1 MKYLVKIMNKAR
13 FIIAGWPFRLAL
25 KVLAAILCCGGVSAG
40 SVSAHG
46 KNVVKIEQIT
56 AAHGPA
62 TVYISDQGIQF
73 HMSRK
78 GLVYYCM
85 APDWRLVV
93 FKKSTN
99 QGLVQPHQHW
109 KGNSINKEKIVV
121 LKSRSVPMKFAG
133 RSCRRINLEVAP
145 LDSYAS
151 KSAAF
156 FRSEGRA
163 AATFKYMELIES
175 DSIKLCTEQLQL
187 ARYIYGM
194 PDIRGVLLEE
204 NLLGAGGSKFNVI
217 KTASIGETA
226 SDKVLWKYPAGF
238 RLASWSELLEQKK
251 DLEAAAD
258 ILGTLYEDDVD
269 DKKTAPAK
277 AGRGK
282 AK

>member
-1 MKYLVKIMNKAR
+1 MNRAR
-13 FIIAGWPFRLAL
+13 FIIAGWPFRLGL
-25 KVLAAILCCGGVSAG
+25 KVLAAFLCFGGVFAG
-40 SVSAHG
+40 SASAQG
-46 KNVVKIEQIT
+46 KSVVKIDQIT

-73 HMSRK
+73 HMPRK

-93 FKKSTN
+93 FKKATN
-99 QGLVQPHQHW
+99 QGLVRLREQW

-121 LKSRSVPMKFAG
+121 LKSRSVPIQFAG
-133 RSCRRINLEVAP
+133 KSCRKIFVEVAP

-163 AATFKYMELIES
+163 AATFKHMELIES
-175 DSIKLCTEQLQL
+175 KSVSLGPEQLQL
-187 ARYIYGM
+187 ARYVYGM
-194 PDIRGVLLEE
+194 PEIQGVLLEE

-217 KTASIGETA
+217 KTRSIVDISAASIP
-226 SDKVLWKYPAGF
+226 WKYPTGFKSAGW
-238 RLASWSELLEQKK
+238 AELLEQKQ

-258 ILGTLYEDDVD
+258 ILGTLYDDDVD
-269 DKKTAPAK
+269 DKKNTQVK
-277 AGRGK
+277 AGKGK